1 MAAYGNFLRYKK
13 KVLGN
18 NQLKKKLMTL
28 FGYFKGMKVKDINIT
43 FFIFLLNQREHPTSL
58 QKSQYFHRGD
68 FSEMLVSQDSRPE
81 NQDLDHR

>member
-1 MAAYGNFLRYKK
+1 
-13 KVLGN
+13 
-18 NQLKKKLMTL
+18 MTL

>member
-1 MAAYGNFLRYKK
+1 
-13 KVLGN
+13 
-18 NQLKKKLMTL
+18 MTL
-28 FGYFKGMKVKDINIT
+28 SGYFKGMKVKDINIT
-43 FFIFLLNQREHPTSL
+43 FFIFIFLSNQREHPTSL